1 MDQKIYTQ
9 MRQVEDSHW
18 WFNGRKNIISHVL
31 STLNL
36 PTNGLILDAG
46 CGTGG
51 NLELLSRFGHVKGVE
66 FDDEA
71 ISMAKNRQV
80 GEISKGRFPDEIPF
94 PPETFDLVVLLDVL
108 EHIDDDL
115 NSLLTLSGLMKQ
127 SGRLVITVPAFPFLW
142 GQHDEQHHHKRRYV
156 AASLQDVIEKAGL
169 RLNHLSYF
177 NTWLFPVVVATRLF
191 EKAFPPHSVGEG
203 LHVPIAPV
211 NKALE
216 AIFSSERHLVARAR
230 IPFGVS
236 LLAIAEKA

>member
-18 WFNGRKNIISHVL
+18 WFNGRKNIIAHVL
-31 STLNL
+31 SSLNL

-71 ISMAKNRQV
+71 IAMAKNRQV
-80 GEISKGRFPDEIPF
+80 GEISKGRFPDDIPF
-94 PPETFDLVVLLDVL
+94 PAETFDLVVLLDVL

-115 NSLLTLSGLMKQ
+115 NSLRTLSRLMKQ

-156 AASLQDVIEKAGL
+156 AASLQEVIEKGGL
-169 RLNHLSYF
+169 KLKHLSYF
-177 NTWLFPVVVATRLF
+177 NTWLFPIVAATRLF
-191 EKAFPPHSVGEG
+191 EKAFPPQSVGEG
-203 LHVPIAPV
+203 LHIPIAPV

-216 AIFSSERHLVARAR
+216 AIFSSERYLVARAK